1 MKPYDVLTFGE
12 SMMRLTPPGFL
23 RIEQTRSFDIWVG
36 GTESNTAVGLAR
48 LGMKAAWLSRLP
60 RTPLGRYVSNRIAQ
74 YGVDVSHVVWADDER
89 LGIYF
94 HEKAQAPRASEIIY
108 DRRDSAI
115 SRMRPADLPA
125 DLFQSGAS
133 QLLHVTGITLAISD
147 TARDTVHEALRR
159 AKTAGWRVSFDTNFR
174 SKLWSGAQA
183 ASGCHQ
189 AMSLADLI
197 FCPLGDYQVMFGAAA
212 ANDALEALAAR
223 FPRALIVMTMGVDG
237 ALARTP
243 AGQTLRQP
251 AILAG
256 EVGRIGGGD
265 AFAAGFLYAWLR
277 QDDVSEALKWGV
289 AMSALKY
296 TIPGDLPLVDR
307 EAVAALARRRQRWR
321 PDPLIVLTAPQ
332 SQTKP
337 DRTSQ

>member
-1 MKPYDVLTFGE
+1 MNRYDVLTFGE
-12 SMMRLTPPGFL
+12 SMLRLTPPGFL
-23 RIEQTRSFDIWVG
+23 RIEQTQSFDIWVG

-48 LGMKAAWLSRLP
+48 LGMKVAWLSRLP
-60 RTPLGRYVSNRIAQ
+60 RSPLGRYISNRIAQ
-74 YGVDVSHVVWADDER
+74 FGVDVSHVVWADDER

-115 SRMRPADLPA
+115 SRMEPADLPA
-125 DLFQSGAS
+125 DLFQPDQA

-147 TARDTVHEALRR
+147 TARATVHEALRR
-159 AKTAGWRVSFDTNFR
+159 AKAAGWRLSFDSNYR
-174 SKLWSGAQA
+174 SKLWSGAGA
-183 ASGCHQ
+183 AAGCHQ
-189 AMSLADLI
+189 AMALADVI
-197 FCPLGDYQVMFGAAA
+197 FCPLGDYQVMYGASSA
-212 ANDALEALAAR
+212 DDALAALAVR
-223 FPRALIVMTMGVDG
+223 YSETLIVMTLGKDG

-243 AGQTLRQP
+243 AGDTIRQP

-265 AFAAGFLYAWLR
+265 AFAAGFLYTWLR
-277 QDDVSEALKWGV
+277 EGDVAQALKWGV

-307 EAVAALARRRQRWR
+307 DAVAALAAGAGGGG
-321 PDPLIVLTAPQ
+321 LI
-332 SQTKP
+332 
-337 DRTSQ
+337 R

>member
-1 MKPYDVLTFGE
+1 MNRYDVLTFGE

-23 RIEQTRSFDIWVG
+23 RIEQTQSFDIWVG
-36 GTESNTAVGLAR
+36 GAESNLAVGLAR
-48 LGMKAAWLSRLP
+48 LGMKVAWLSRLP
-60 RTPLGRYVSNRIAQ
+60 RSPLGRYISNRIAQ
-74 YGVDVSHVVWADDER
+74 YGVDVSQVVWADDER

-94 HEKAQAPRASEIIY
+94 HEKAQSPRASEIIY

-115 SRMRPADLPA
+115 SRMQPRDLPD
-125 DLFQSGAS
+125 DLFQAGVS
-133 QLLHVTGITLAISD
+133 QLLHVTGITLAISE

-159 AKTAGWRVSFDTNFR
+159 AKAAGWRLSFDSNYR
-174 SKLWSGAQA
+174 SKLWSGAGA
-183 ASGCHQ
+183 AVGCHQ
-189 AMSLADLI
+189 AMSLADVI
-197 FCPLGDYQVMFGAAA
+197 FCPLGDYQVMYGPAQAD
-212 ANDALEALAAR
+212 DALNTLAAR
-223 FPRALIVMTMGVDG
+223 YSNVLIVMTMGVDG

-243 AGQTLRQP
+243 AGETIRQP

-277 QDDVSEALKWGV
+277 QDDVAEALKWGV

-307 EAVAALARRRQRWR
+307 DAVAALAAGA
-321 PDPLIVLTAPQ
+321 DGGGLI
-332 SQTKP
+332 
-337 DRTSQ
+337 R

>member
-1 MKPYDVLTFGE
+1 MNRYDVLTFGE

-23 RIEQTRSFDIWVG
+23 RIEQTQSFDIWVG

-48 LGMKAAWLSRLP
+48 LGMRAAWLSRLP
-60 RTPLGRYVSNRIAQ
+60 RSSLGRYISNRIAQ
-74 YGVDVSHVVWADDER
+74 YGVDVSQVVWADDER

-115 SRMRPADLPA
+115 SRMQPRDLP
-125 DLFQSGAS
+125 DGLFEPEVS
-133 QLLHVTGITLAISD
+133 QLFHVTGITLAISD
-147 TARDTVHEALRR
+147 TARDTVHEAQRR
-159 AKTAGWRVSFDTNFR
+159 AKAAGWRLSFDTNYR
-174 SKLWSGAQA
+174 SKLWSGAGA
-183 ASGCHQ
+183 AAGCDQ
-189 AMSLADLI
+189 AMALADVI
-197 FCPLGDYQVMFGAAA
+197 FCPLGDYQVMYGASSA
-212 ANDALEALAAR
+212 DEALEALAAR
-223 FPRALIVMTMGVDG
+223 YPDTLIVMTMGVDG
-237 ALARTP
+237 AMARNP
-243 AGQTLRQP
+243 AGDTIRQP

-277 QDDVSEALKWGV
+277 HDDVAGALKWGV

-307 EAVAALARRRQRWR
+307 EAVAALVAGASGGG
-321 PDPLIVLTAPQ
+321 LI
-332 SQTKP
+332 
-337 DRTSQ
+337 R

>member
-1 MKPYDVLTFGE
+1 MNRYDVLTFGE

-23 RIEQTRSFDIWVG
+23 RIEQTQSFDIWVG
-36 GTESNTAVGLAR
+36 GAESNLAVGLAR
-48 LGMKAAWLSRLP
+48 LGMQVAWLSRLP
-60 RTPLGRYVSNRIAQ
+60 RSPLGRYISNRIAQ
-74 YGVDVSHVVWADDER
+74 YGVDVSQVVWADDER

-94 HEKAQAPRASEIIY
+94 HEKAQSPRASEIIY

-115 SRMRPADLPA
+115 SRMQPRDLPD
-125 DLFQSGAS
+125 DLFQAGVS
-133 QLLHVTGITLAISD
+133 QLLHVTGITLAISE

-159 AKTAGWRVSFDTNFR
+159 AKAAGWRLSFDSNYR
-174 SKLWSGAQA
+174 SKLWSGAGA
-183 ASGCHQ
+183 AVGCHQ
-189 AMSLADLI
+189 AMSLADVI
-197 FCPLGDYQVMFGAAA
+197 FCPLGDYQVMYGPAQAD
-212 ANDALEALAAR
+212 DALNTLAAR
-223 FPRALIVMTMGVDG
+223 YSNALIVMTMGVDG

-243 AGQTLRQP
+243 AGETIRQP

-277 QDDVSEALKWGV
+277 QDDVAEALKWGV

-307 EAVAALARRRQRWR
+307 DAVAALAAGAGGGG
-321 PDPLIVLTAPQ
+321 LI
-332 SQTKP
+332 
-337 DRTSQ
+337 R